1 MEERQVS
8 ALDKIIAEELNSG
21 RAVPSDILAVRD
33 TTPGVTDALYVN
45 NVLSALGD
53 TYPWVTGALERN
65 KTAKV
70 PTLKKVLETLGY
82 TDDKDAKDG
91 KGRTAVDKF
100 IEDFVK
106 DMNDR
111 PDREGNKN
119 KILGTPELGERGW
132 ETVKK
137 LWQQASHDRMLQD
150 IGQARKDALEG
161 GAGATL
167 PFIGTELPRP
177 VSKVLG
183 SVSGTAG
190 NIFTPRTRQA
200 WEEGRDASWR
210 DAGMDAFQNLAY
222 AAPMGGVGAGVSR
235 LLGGSL
241 LARGAAGVASNAV
254 APAAIAAG
262 DYALGTKD
270 YAGPGDAALDAT
282 LGTAVNAGMN
292 RWLMPRLSTLL
303 TAGSARVPR
312 LQAVINFLEG
322 SKTDSQKAKDL
333 IRNAE
338 TKVEKHFGE
347 TDSQFLQKLRDGKTP
362 DRLPDDVLKD
372 YIDILN
378 ARDVLGE
385 KATVDKFKGA
395 LKSMREGEKA
405 VGDYNPAS
413 GIRTKTLREVDDLY
427 PTQNRKRSVE
437 SIIDQA
443 LGKVGYKTPEE
454 VSAWD
459 IGEFVADKGGNP
471 VASAARALKA
481 HPELIS
487 QYDRPSFAEWLKMPT
502 TKMDIARSWT
512 VNRLGRDEAASR
524 LASRFDIDVGDTRK
538 WQEGQ
543 RKAKAARADISKVL
557 KAGAAELD
565 ERDERFLKDVA
576 DDPTIMTTGHPTD
589 PEGFKLWLLE
599 RGHGLLSGTAAARP
613 AWEVE

>member
-1 MEERQVS
+1 MS

-21 RAVPSDILAVRD
+21 RVVPSDILAVRD

-45 NVLSALGD
+45 NALSALGD

-70 PTLKKVLETLGY
+70 PTVKKILDTLGY

-137 LWQQASHDRMLQD
+137 LWQQASYDRMLQD
-150 IGQARKDALEG
+150 IARERKEALDEG
-161 GAGATL
+161 VAGAIL
-167 PFIGTELPRP
+167 GTVTKVFAPR
-177 VSKVLG
+177 SR
-183 SVSGTAG
+183 S
-190 NIFTPRTRQA
+190 A

-210 DAGMDAFQNLAY
+210 DIGMDAFQNLAY

-241 LARGAAGVASNAV
+241 MARGLAAAASNAV

-270 YAGPGDAALDAT
+270 YAGPLDAALDAGMGT
-282 LGTAVNAGMN
+282 LVNAGMN
-292 RWLMPRLSTLL
+292 RYLMPRLSTLL

-322 SKTDSQKAKDL
+322 SKSDSQKAKDL

-347 TDSQFLQKLRDGKTP
+347 SDSQFLQKLRDGKTP

-385 KATVDKFKGA
+385 KATVDKFKEA
-395 LKSMREGEKA
+395 LKAMRAGEKA

-413 GIRTKTLREVDDLY
+413 GIRSKTLREVDDLY
-427 PTQNRKRSVE
+427 PTQMRKRSVE
-437 SIIDQA
+437 DIIDQA

-454 VSAWD
+454 VAAWD
-459 IGEFVADKGGNP
+459 IGDFVANKGGNQ
-471 VASAARALKA
+471 VVSAARALKA

-524 LASRFDIDVGDTRK
+524 LANRFDIDVGDVRK
-538 WQEGQ
+538 WQEEQ
-543 RKAKAARADISKVL
+543 RKDKAARADISNVL
-557 KAGAAELD
+557 KAGAGELD

-576 DDPTIMTTGHPTD
+576 ADPGIMTTGHPTD

-599 RGHGLLSGTAAARP
+599 RGHGLLSGTSAARP
-613 AWEVE
+613 TWEVE